1 MESDIDMPCPIC
13 SKSGQL
19 KMISDIN
26 DIPYFGEHTQVTLM
40 CNDCGWRQ
48 TDFIPAEGKK
58 AGASSLFI
66 SGEEELRARVVRSSS
81 CSISIPELEL
91 EVNPGTSSPGYVSN
105 IEGVIDRFIQVVEM
119 VLKDLD
125 DPTQVGA
132 ATRILLVLYEVKEG
146 RGSGITVELLDP
158 HGHSMV
164 LHENTVNR
172 ELTKEELESLPVG
185 PEPPVIEKQS
195 TSIHGKE
202 VID

>member
-19 KMISDIN
+19 KMISHID
-26 DIPYFGEHTQVTLM
+26 DIPYFGEHTQVTLL
-40 CNDCGWRQ
+40 CNACGWRQ

-58 AGASSLFI
+58 PVASSLFI
-66 SGEEELRARVVRSSS
+66 SGEDELRARVVRSSS
-81 CSISIPELEL
+81 CTISIPELEL
-91 EVNPGTSSPGYVSN
+91 EVSPGTSNSGYVSN
-105 IEGVIDRFIQVVEM
+105 IEGVLNRFIQVVEM

-158 HGHSMV
+158 RGHSMV

-172 ELTKEELESLPVG
+172 DLTEEELESLPLG
-185 PEPPVIEKQS
+185 PEPPVIEK
-195 TSIHGKE
+195 
-202 VID
+202 

>member
-19 KMISDIN
+19 KMLSDIN

-58 AGASSLFI
+58 HGASSLFI

>member
-58 AGASSLFI
+58 PGASSLFI